1 MPTLPAST
9 LPGPNPAGP
18 ASAPSA
24 SASPALPVVTLPPL
38 PGPPAA
44 LGRSMTD
51 IASRSSRLVQDWL
64 ARQARDD
71 RPVDALLVG
80 SAFLDMTA
88 QLIRTP
94 AHAVQAGIGFWQD
107 YMTLWQSS
115 ARRMWGMDPAP
126 PQGTAPA
133 GPRASDAA
141 RNSPAPHGIAPNSPA
156 VPYPALNS
164 SGWNSN
170 DVFGFIKQSYL
181 LSARYIQDVMAA
193 AAGLDPQTAQRLD
206 HSARQFIA
214 AMSPANFL
222 LTNPEALRRTASTGG
237 ENLLRG
243 LAHLL
248 ADLEGGRRRLLS
260 GAGPNRL
267 GRDVAAT
274 PGKVV
279 FQNAVMQL
287 IQYAPSTPAVLRR
300 PLLVV
305 PPWTSKFYALDLQ
318 PRSSLVRWAVAQG
331 HTVFLISW
339 ANPAPPQPG
348 KPQDANAEAGTGA
361 TPGQPPA
368 AAASPSFDDYIRD
381 GVLAAL
387 DAIAQA
393 TGEHEVNAAGYAVG
407 GTLLAAALAWM
418 AATGDSRI
426 RSASFFATLLDF
438 SASGGLGVLMDEEG
452 LRPPDG
458 QAATT
463 TGILRTNDLM
473 WSFVV
478 NTYLLGTEPFPVDL
492 LHWNADTVQVP
503 PALQA
508 YYLQRLYR
516 DNLLRQPGGLTVL
529 GHPLDL
535 GRVGVPTYALATRED
550 HIAPWT
556 SAYRSAAL
564 LGGDC
569 RFVLAGSGHVAGVVN
584 PPGAGRYSHWLGTDL
599 PDAPEAWLAGAT
611 EMAGSWWPDWHR
623 WLLAQ
628 DARTVPA
635 RIPGAGALPTLEDA
649 PGSYVLGPRTT

>member
-1 MPTLPAST
+1 MPDLPAPTLP
-9 LPGPNPAGP
+9 PYPA
-18 ASAPSA
+18 
-24 SASPALPVVTLPPL
+24 
-38 PGPPAA
+38 PPAA

-51 IASRSSRLVQDWL
+51 IASRSGRLVQDWL
-64 ARQARDD
+64 ARQTRED
-71 RPVDALLVG
+71 RPVEALRVG

-88 QLIRTP
+88 QLMRHP
-94 AHAVQAGIGFWQD
+94 ARAMEAGIGFWQD

-115 ARRMWGMDPAP
+115 ARHLWGMDPGASPGAP
-126 PQGTAPA
+126 PNALHVVGPAPA
-133 GPRASDAA
+133 AHRSGA
-141 RNSPAPHGIAPNSPA
+141 APNSPA
-156 VPYPALNS
+156 WNNPA
-164 SGWNSN
+164 WNNPAWNNN

-181 LSARYIQDVMAA
+181 LSARYIQDVLAA
-193 AAGLDPQTAQRLD
+193 DLDPHTAQRLD

-214 AMSPANFL
+214 AMSPASFL

-260 GAGPNRL
+260 GAGPARL

-279 FQNAVMQL
+279 LQNAVMQL
-287 IQYAPSTPAVLRR
+287 IQYAPTTPAVLRR

-331 HTVFLISW
+331 HTVFMISW
-339 ANPAPPQPG
+339 ANPGAAPPVPSAR
-348 KPQDANAEAGTGA
+348 PEASAEAASHPPSEAQGTTCPTEGSL
-361 TPGQPPA
+361 G
-368 AAASPSFDDYIRD
+368 FEDYIHH
-381 GVLAAL
+381 GILAAL
-387 DAIAQA
+387 DAIGQA
-393 TGEHEVNAAGYAVG
+393 TGEHEVNAAGYSVG

-418 AATGDSRI
+418 AATGDHRV

-438 SASGGLGVLMDEEG
+438 SEAGGLGVLMDEEA
-452 LRPPDG
+452 LRPTNGHGP
-458 QAATT
+458 AA

-478 NTYLLGTEPFPVDL
+478 NTYLLGTEPFPTDL

-503 PALQA
+503 TALQEF
-508 YYLQRLYR
+508 YLHRLYR
-516 DNLLRQPGGLTVL
+516 DNLLRQPGGISLL
-529 GHPLDL
+529 GHKLDL
-535 GRVGVPTYALATRED
+535 GRIEVPSYTLATRED
-550 HIAPWT
+550 HITPWA

-564 LGGDC
+564 LGGPR

-584 PPGAGRYSHWLGTDL
+584 PPGTGRYSYRLGHDL

-628 DARTVPA
+628 DAQTVPT
-635 RIPGAGALPTLEDA
+635 RTPGSSTLPPLQDA
-649 PGSYVLGPRTT
+649 PGSYVLGPGAG

>member
-1 MPTLPAST
+1 MPDL
-9 LPGPNPAGP
+9 PNPA
-18 ASAPSA
+18 
-24 SASPALPVVTLPPL
+24 LPPH

-64 ARQARDD
+64 ARQSHDD
-71 RPVDALLVG
+71 QPVDALLVG

-88 QLIRTP
+88 QLMRNRTN
-94 AHAVQAGIGFWQD
+94 VMQAGIGFWQD

-115 ARRMWGMDPAP
+115 ARRMWGMDAAPRPVLGPQPADRLP
-126 PQGTAPA
+126 DDAAQSNPA
-133 GPRASDAA
+133 WNSPAQSSSA
-141 RNSPAPHGIAPNSPA
+141 RNSPTRNNPARNSPTWNG
-156 VPYPALNS
+156 PA
-164 SGWNSN
+164 WNGN

-181 LSARYIQDVMAA
+181 LSARYIQDVTST

-260 GAGPNRL
+260 GAGPARL
-267 GRDVAAT
+267 GCDMAAT

-305 PPWTSKFYALDLQ
+305 PPWTSKFYVLDLR

-331 HTVFLISW
+331 HTVFMISW
-339 ANPAPPQPG
+339 VNPAPQAPG
-348 KPQDANAEAGTGA
+348 TPPDAHARAAPE
-361 TPGQPPA
+361 QPPGSPA
-368 AAASPSFDDYIRD
+368 TDASLGFEDYIRD
-381 GVLAAL
+381 GILAAL
-387 DAIAQA
+387 DAIGHA
-393 TGEHEVNAAGYAVG
+393 TDQREVNAAGYSVG

-418 AATGDSRI
+418 AAAGDGRV

-438 SASGGLGVLMDEEG
+438 SEAGGLGVLMDEEA
-452 LRPPDG
+452 LRPSDG
-458 QAATT
+458 YSPTA

-478 NTYLLGTEPFPVDL
+478 NTYLLGTEPFPADL
-492 LHWNADTVQVP
+492 LHWNADAVAVP
-503 PALQA
+503 AALQDF
-508 YYLQRLYR
+508 YLRRIYR
-516 DNLLRQPGGLTVL
+516 DNLLRQPGGLTLL
-529 GHPLDL
+529 GHQIDL
-535 GRVGVPTYALATRED
+535 GRIGVPAYALAARED
-550 HIAPWT
+550 HIAPWA

-564 LGGDC
+564 LGGPR

-584 PPGAGRYSHWLGTDL
+584 PPGSGKYSHWTSRDL

-628 DARTVPA
+628 DAQTVPA
-635 RIPGAGALPTLEDA
+635 RIPGSNALPPLQDA
-649 PGSYVLGPRTT
+649 PGSYVQRQGAA